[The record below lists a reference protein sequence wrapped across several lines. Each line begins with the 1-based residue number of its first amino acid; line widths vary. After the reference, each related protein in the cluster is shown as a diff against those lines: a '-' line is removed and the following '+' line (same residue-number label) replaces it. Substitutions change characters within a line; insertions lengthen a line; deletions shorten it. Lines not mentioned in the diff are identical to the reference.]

1 MHTTRYRR
9 RRQTVDLK
17 PVLGCLLAM
26 LAAAVLL
33 GLMYASTLNPKVDEH
48 VLRVKDLPDNLRNL
62 RIVYLSDIHYGRWF
76 SRQQSEQLV
85 QQINDLSA
93 DVVILGGDYGE
104 DPAGAEAFFRDLP
117 TIQSRNGVYAVMGDT
132 DRSDEPGTLERLV
145 GAMRSQNVTALVN
158 DTAQIKLGK
167 SYLYIAG
174 ADDYRTGF
182 PDVEK
187 VAARLNADDFVIFAA
202 HSPNLLPAMLAAP
215 LLIGIINKVKAENTG
230 IKIFISTLLNVYTGT
245 DADAVNADIES
256 IASNT
261 SDVYLMDISEYGTL
275 TISGPDRFGHLTAI
289 GYRKL
294 AEYYHNYISFIIDT
308 ANEETFRFIQYIGT
322 NHTSDG

>member
-17 PVLGCLLAM
+17 PVLGCLLAL
-26 LAAAVLL
+26 LAAGVLL
-33 GLMYASTLNPKVDEH
+33 WLMYASTLNPKVDEH
-48 VLRVKDLPDNLRNL
+48 VLRIKDLPDNLRNL

-104 DPAGAEAFFRDLP
+104 DPAGAVAFFDALP

-132 DRSDEPGTLERLV
+132 DRSDEQGTLQQLV
-145 GAMRSQNVTALVN
+145 AAMSSRNVTALVN

-174 ADDYRTGF
+174 ADDYRAGY
-182 PDVEK
+182 PDVVK
-187 VAARLNADDFVIFAA
+187 VARQVRSEDFVIFAG
-202 HSPNLLPAMLAAP
+202 HSPNLLPAML
-215 LLIGIINKVKAENTG
+215 
-230 IKIFISTLLNVYTGT
+230 
-245 DADAVNADIES
+245 DARDRSGNAHWF
-256 IASNT
+256 
-261 SDVYLMDISEYGTL
+261 DVAL
-275 TISGPDRFGHLTAI
+275 FGHTHGGQINLFGFTPFRLLRPLAGSRYLTGWLEENRAAM
-289 GYRKL
+289 L
-294 AEYYHNYISFIIDT
+294 ISNGVGTETIPFRLFAPPQIHLIILK
-308 ANEETFRFIQYIGT
+308 Q
-322 NHTSDG
+322 TS